1 MTTKEPVIGYTPV
14 KLKEIPVRFSTG
26 PEGIARATGNNASW
40 MCRCGDPLPLVG
52 TLFPE
57 RRSTKCPK
65 CGITFI
71 VRPGLTSV
79 DQVTTL

>member
-1 MTTKEPVIGYTPV
+1 MTEKPTIGYTPV
-14 KLKEIPVRFSTG
+14 KLKTIPVKFSTG
-26 PEGIARATGNNASW
+26 QAGTARATGNNAAW

-57 RRSTKCPK
+57 RRSTKCPT
-65 CGITFI
+65 CGKTFI
-71 VRPGLTSV
+71 VRPGMTSV